1 MGQKQ
6 SISECVLH
14 SLREDIINCA
24 YKPGEII
31 TETEVAQ
38 AYGTSK
44 TPAREALATLC
55 IEGYLHKFPRKGYL
69 VKMISLPNLQ
79 SLFQFRCIIE
89 SASAEWA
96 AIHATESDIRIL
108 KDIEDQIETY
118 RKEDDIAG
126 TIKRHDTSNETFHM
140 QIAKMSYN
148 PYLIS
153 TTANILRQLRRALML
168 DLMSPESENA
178 FKGHPEIIHAIESKK
193 PQEAKQAMILHINA
207 AQNRVYIQN
216 FQYSKFSDD
225 ALEYIE

>member
-14 SLREDIINCA
+14 NLREDIINCV

-38 AYGTSK
+38 AYGSSK

-55 IEGYLHKFPRKGYL
+55 IEGYLRKFPRKGYL
-69 VKMISLPNLQ
+69 VKMISLSNLQ

-89 SASAEWA
+89 SASAELA
-96 AIHATESDIRIL
+96 ATHATEADIRVL
-108 KDIEDQIETY
+108 KKIEEQIETY
-118 RKEDDIAG
+118 KNEDTMAG
-126 TIKRHDTSNETFHM
+126 HVQQHDTSNETFHM
-140 QIAKMSYN
+140 QIARMSYN

-168 DLMSPESENA
+168 DLMSPESEKA
-178 FKGHPEIIHAIESKK
+178 FEGHPDIIQAIELKK
-193 PQEAKQAMILHINA
+193 PQEAKQAMILHINE
-207 AQNRVYIQN
+207 AQDRIYIQN
-216 FQYSKFSDD
+216 FQYSKFTDD
-225 ALEYIE
+225 TMEYIE